1 MPPGS
6 LSRATICVPSA
17 RDQGMYDVANCIGWP
32 PAYIWRRRIRAF
44 SRLEPESLG
53 DLSWITQPGPCGTPR
68 GWPGE
73 SWLLREGVGGGT

>member
-1 MPPGS
+1 
-6 LSRATICVPSA
+6 
-17 RDQGMYDVANCIGWP
+17 MYDVASCIGWP